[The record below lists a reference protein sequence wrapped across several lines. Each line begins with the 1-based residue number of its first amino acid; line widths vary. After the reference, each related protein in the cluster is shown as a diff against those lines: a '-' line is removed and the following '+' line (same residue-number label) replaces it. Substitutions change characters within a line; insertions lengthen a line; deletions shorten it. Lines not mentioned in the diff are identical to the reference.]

1 MRTVWK
7 FENKYKAN
15 AEEAY
20 AEIKSL
26 EVITPQ
32 NVVDLA
38 RNEDSVIHNDFEWD
52 DSIAGEK
59 FRCIQAKDMIR
70 SFILVKEE
78 PKTNPDNKNIVY
90 EIPELYPVEH
100 LRALHTTSKPHEY
113 APVEYFVENQD
124 EYRILL
130 NRAIAE
136 LEAFK
141 RKYSMIAELEDVFNA
156 INNL

>member
-78 PKTNPDNKNIVY
+78 PKTNPDDKNIVY

>member
-90 EIPELYPVEH
+90 EIEELYPVAH

>member
-1 MRTVWK
+1 MKTVWK

-78 PKTNPDNKNIVY
+78 PKTNPDDKNIVY